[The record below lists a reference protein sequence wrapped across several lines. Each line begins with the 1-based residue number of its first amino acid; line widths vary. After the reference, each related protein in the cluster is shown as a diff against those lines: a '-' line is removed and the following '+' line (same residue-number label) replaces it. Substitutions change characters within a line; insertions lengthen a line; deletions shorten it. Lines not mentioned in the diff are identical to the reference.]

1 MSAQRQAQYESLR
14 PQVEQLNYK
23 LNTLTDKI
31 NEKHKLQNNIL
42 NIMEL
47 YDIFQPIIKEKYIIE
62 KIINNKYEM
71 EICELR
77 QEQGNIHS
85 VLKNIRNQIHKGFN
99 DE

>member
-47 YDIFQPIIKEKYIIE
+47 YDIFQPIIKKKYIIE

-77 QEQGNIHS
+77 QEQGNIHL